1 MKTYAELLNEKT
13 ELLTKIK
20 QSDDQ
25 ATDETVD
32 EINDYLDH
40 VLDFLREITPTK

>member
-20 QSDDQ
+20 NSENP
-25 ATDETVD
+25 ATDQTVD
-32 EINDYLDH
+32 EINNYLDH
-40 VLDFLREITPTK
+40 VLDWLREITPEK

>member
-13 ELLTKIK
+13 ELMAKIK
-20 QSDDQ
+20 QSEDP
-25 ATDETVD
+25 ATDENVND
-32 EINDYLDH
+32 INAYLDH